1 MTDDQMQ
8 SVKDDI
14 AFMRAL
20 AAEGQR
26 TPLLG
31 GRILAAAGLIFAL
44 ASIAYWAM
52 IVEIID
58 LPHGWGSFGIWMG
71 ALALFLVVLTILN
84 RGIARKPGAG
94 SPTNRASGTAWMAVG
109 LSILAMAIS
118 YAATGYKLQSE
129 LVMATFPSVIFA
141 LYGAGW
147 AVAAA
152 MTGKRWL
159 WGVAIG
165 SWLMAPVLGWFAD
178 GPEQYLAYA
187 AALVLLTFL
196 PGLVLTRQEPSDIV

>member
-31 GRILAAAGLIFAL
+31 GKILAAAGLIFGV
-44 ASIAYWAM
+44 ASLAYWAM
-52 IVEIID
+52 TVEILD

-71 ALALFLVVLTILN
+71 ALALFLIVLTILN

-94 SPTNRASGTAWMAVG
+94 SPTNRASGSAWTAIGFSIFAMG
-109 LSILAMAIS
+109 LS
-118 YAATGYKLQSE
+118 YAAAGYKLQSE
-129 LVMATFPSVIFA
+129 TVMATFPSVIFA

-152 MTGKRWL
+152 MTGKKWL
-159 WGVAIG
+159 WWVALG
-165 SWLMAPVLGWFAD
+165 SWAMAPLLGWLAD
-178 GPEQYLAYA
+178 GPELYLAYA
-187 AALVLLTFL
+187 AGLFLLTSV
-196 PGLVLTRQEPSDIV
+196 PGVILMRQEPSDIV